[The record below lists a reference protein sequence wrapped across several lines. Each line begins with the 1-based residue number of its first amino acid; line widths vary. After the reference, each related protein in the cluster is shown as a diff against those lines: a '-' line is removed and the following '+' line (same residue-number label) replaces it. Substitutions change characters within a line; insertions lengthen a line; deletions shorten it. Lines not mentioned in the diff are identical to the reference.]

1 MVNAID
7 LFHQMLRER
16 IAPALRDHG
25 FTGAG
30 LEYRLREADPDH
42 LLLGFQRSVSDTA
55 ERCRFTVNLRS
66 VRYEDHEA
74 RRRLRPAL
82 GSRLSANRVG
92 PDGWHTRIGA
102 LLGQPHDHWWTLTDE
117 HDVARVADAVL
128 TLILRYAVPVMWA
141 GLTETEPLTGRPAGP
156 GPGCLDP
163 YCPRT
168 GAEPWGADDDEDDQ
182 EEPDPSDLSH
192 TLVMEI
198 GERRSTY
205 VLTFFD
211 DIDDTEARLVIDGPW
226 RLEQPDFGWVNVTYG
241 RDGDVR
247 VAPSG
252 DSTLPTHPLALLA
265 ELTLCNVDF
274 AKVDPDGS
282 LLIAFEGGTPRETFL
297 RVEGTG
303 HALTVGR
310 PWQFEGWTG
319 VR

>member
-1 MVNAID
+1 MNAID

-16 IAPALRDHG
+16 VAPSLRDHG
-25 FTGAG
+25 FTGTG

-42 LLLGFQRSVSDTA
+42 VLLGFQRSVSDTT
-55 ERCRFTVNLRS
+55 EQCRFTVNLRS

-92 PDGWHTRIGA
+92 LDGWHARIGS
-102 LLGQPHDHWWTLTDE
+102 LLDHPHDHWWTLTDE
-117 HDVARVADAVL
+117 RDVDRVADGVL

-141 GLTETEPLTGRPAGP
+141 GLTDADPLPDRAAGP
-156 GPGCLDP
+156 GNGCMDP

-168 GAEPWGADDDEDDQ
+168 GSAAGPPSRGETGADLA
-182 EEPDPSDLSH
+182 PADLHH

-205 VLTFFD
+205 VITFFD
-211 DIDDTEARLVIDGPW
+211 ETEDRETRLVIDGPW

-241 RDGDVR
+241 PDGDVR
-247 VAPSG
+247 TTASA
-252 DSTLPTHPLALLA
+252 DSSLPAHPLALLA
-265 ELTLCNVDF
+265 ELTLCNVDS
-274 AKVDPDGS
+274 AEVDPDGS
-282 LLIAFEGGTPRETFL
+282 LVLAFEGGTPRESYL
-297 RVEGTG
+297 RVFGAP
-303 HALTVGR
+303 HALTLDK
-310 PWQFEGWTG
+310 PWNFEGWTE